1 MILAKLTCE
10 DCQRSSAAVHEVK
23 DYKPSSEIFPIKL
36 IVCPSVSRW
45 FVVPDKLRSSTK
57 YPGVKFSNLSDII
70 KADSLHSPTEGL
82 VKEKSSFISLW
93 TGPYIIAILSQVLPN
108 IVKSQAAAEASS
120 SFFVLMSLFTSLVYG
135 KLTWFQ
141 FGAAVWF
148 PDPQTTIVF
157 TLEPK

>member
-10 DCQRSSAAVHEVK
+10 DCQRSSAAVYEVK
-23 DYKPSSEIFPIKL
+23 DYEPSSEIFAIKL

-82 VKEKSSFISLW
+82 VISLW
-93 TGPYIIAILSQVLPN
+93 TGPYIIAILSQGFAKYSKIANGGGGVQLFLCFNEFIHIFGLWKINMIP
-108 IVKSQAAAEASS
+108 IWRGRLIPWSS
-120 SFFVLMSLFTSLVYG
+120 NNDSLYTR
-135 KLTWFQ
+135 T
-141 FGAAVWF
+141 
-148 PDPQTTIVF
+148 
-157 TLEPK
+157 

>member
-10 DCQRSSAAVHEVK
+10 DCQRSSAAVYEVK

-93 TGPYIIAILSQVLPN
+93 TGPFIIAILSQGFAKYSKMANGGGGVQLFLCFNEFIHIFGLWKINMIP
-108 IVKSQAAAEASS
+108 IWRSRLIPWSS
-120 SFFVLMSLFTSLVYG
+120 NN
-135 KLTWFQ
+135 
-141 FGAAVWF
+141 
-148 PDPQTTIVF
+148 D
-157 TLEPK
+157 TLYTRT

>member
-10 DCQRSSAAVHEVK
+10 DCQRSSAAVYEVK
-23 DYKPSSEIFPIKL
+23 DYKPSSEIFPVKL

-45 FVVPDKLRSSTK
+45 FVVPDKLWSSTK

-93 TGPYIIAILSQVLPN
+93 TGPYIIAILSQGFAKYSKIANGGGGV
-108 IVKSQAAAEASS
+108 Q
-120 SFFVLMSLFTSLVYG
+120 LFLCFNEFIHIFG
-135 KLTWFQ
+135 LWKITWFQ

>member
-10 DCQRSSAAVHEVK
+10 DCQRSSAAVYEVK

-93 TGPYIIAILSQVLPN
+93 TGPYIIAILSQGFAKYSKMANGGGGV
-108 IVKSQAAAEASS
+108 Q
-120 SFFVLMSLFTSLVYG
+120 LFLCFNEFIHIFG
-135 KLTWFQ
+135 LWKITWFQ

>member
-10 DCQRSSAAVHEVK
+10 DCQRSSAAVYEVK
-23 DYKPSSEIFPIKL
+23 DYEPSSEIFAIKL

-93 TGPYIIAILSQVLPN
+93 TGPYIIAILSQGFAKYSK
-108 IVKSQAAAEASS
+108 IASGGGG
-120 SFFVLMSLFTSLVYG
+120 VQLFLCFNEFIHIFG
-135 KLTWFQ
+135 LWKITWFQ

>member
-10 DCQRSSAAVHEVK
+10 DCQRSSAAVYEVK

-93 TGPYIIAILSQVLPN
+93 TGPYIKAILSQGFAKYSKIANDGGGV
-108 IVKSQAAAEASS
+108 Q
-120 SFFVLMSLFTSLVYG
+120 LFLCFNEFIHIFG
-135 KLTWFQ
+135 LWKITWFQ